1 MRYMSLVRGK
11 ILSGE
16 KNKSNI
22 FLEQER
28 TSEREEE
35 ELVKRQRCIKHLICS
50 FNKHLLSVHHELET
64 GEYTLENKSNIVLS
78 SPSLV
83 SLLSFQ
89 RK

>member
-16 KNKSNI
+16 KNKRNI

-50 FNKHLLSVHHELET
+50 FNKYLLSVHHELET
-64 GEYTLENKSNIVLS
+64 GDTGEQVKYSPEFMELSKSTKL
-78 SPSLV
+78 PEEM
-83 SLLSFQ
+83 
-89 RK
+89 K